1 MEKIAVDPRRRRVIR
16 LIATGA
22 VVVPFGSTVPTGTA
36 VTLEMVKESDPAAV
50 ALKYK
55 ADATKA
61 PERKDPA
68 ALCENCNYYSGKP
81 GSDNGACSALGDR
94 LVAAKGWCESWEGY

>member
-1 MEKIAVDPRRRRVIR
+1 MAKVPADPRRRRIVR

-22 VVVPFGSTVPTGTA
+22 VVAPFGNAVPVRTA
-36 VTLEMVKESDPAAV
+36 EAAELVSESDPAAV

-68 ALCENCNYYSGKP
+68 AFCDNCSFYSGKP
-81 GSDNGACSALGDR
+81 GSADGTCAALGGR
-94 LVAAKGWCESWEGY
+94 LVAGKGWCAAWEGY

>member
-1 MEKIAVDPRRRRVIR
+1 MAEIPVDPRRRRMVR

-22 VVVPFGSTVPTGTA
+22 VVAPFANAVLVRTA
-36 VTLEMVKESDPAAV
+36 GAAELVSESDPAAV
-50 ALKYK
+50 ALKYR

-68 ALCENCNYYSGKP
+68 AFCDNCSFYSGKP
-81 GSDNGACSALGDR
+81 GSADGTCAALGGR
-94 LVAAKGWCESWEGY
+94 LVAGKGWCAAWEGY